1 MVFQIELE
9 QDADG
14 RWIAGVT
21 DLADVL
27 ASWGTRN
34 GGVAKLQALALGRN
48 VADQG
53 SAILGISR

>member
-1 MVFQIELE
+1 M
-9 QDADG
+9 
-14 RWIAGVT
+14 T
-21 DLADVL
+21 TPADVL
-27 ASWGTRN
+27 VSWGTRN